1 MKNEYSV
8 VIPAYNAQATIAEA
22 LSSILNQTYMA
33 KSIIVV
39 DDGSD
44 DATAEIA
51 RSMCES
57 ITVIQQKN
65 LGCGAATNVGL
76 AQVKTE
82 FIAFLDADDVWH
94 KLKAEIQLEYLSEH
108 EEVSMVCTQV
118 QTFSGMF
125 EHATVEELQNPSV
138 DLWGRTTMMMRTQ
151 AARQI
156 GEVIDPIG
164 GRGDMVD
171 WMARGKELGQKYHM
185 HPSVLA
191 YRRIRPGSLSYGRD
205 GDKDRG
211 YLQVVKLALERKR
224 AQQKDAQS

>member
-8 VIPAYNAQATIAEA
+8 VIPAYNAEATIAEA
-22 LSSILNQTYMA
+22 LASILNQTYMA

-44 DATAEIA
+44 DDTAEIA

-82 FIAFLDADDVWH
+82 YIAFLDADDVWH
-94 KLKAEIQLEYLSEH
+94 KLKAEIQLKYLSKH
-108 EEVSMVCTQV
+108 EEISMVCTQV

-125 EHATVEELQNPSV
+125 EHAKVRELENPSV

-156 GEVIDPIG
+156 GDVIDPTG

-171 WMARGKELGQKYHM
+171 WIARGKELGQKYHM

-191 YRRIRPGSLSYGRD
+191 YRRIRPESLSYGRD
-205 GDKDRG
+205 RDKDRG

-224 AQQKDAQS
+224 AQQKDA